1 MNTTLNTKYRYYV
14 VEYVLLEDGDE
25 SFSRADF
32 ESSKKLTA
40 QEAIDQAEE
49 LGDWRCDGGFVDD
62 VSDYGFSGIY
72 YVECK
77 NIATGETE
85 DILVPDEQSLVKW
98 RAGIA
103 RTTTKPCVLCDT
115 DFTGFGNNPGPLAA
129 EGLCCDACNF
139 TAVIPARFAADL

>member
-14 VEYVLLEDGDE
+14 VEHVSLEDGDE

-49 LGDWRCDGGFVDD
+49 LGDWRCDGGIVDEWN
-62 VSDYGFSGIY
+62 GFSGIY

-85 DILVPDEQSLVKW
+85 DILVPDEQSLAKW
-98 RAGIA
+98 R
-103 RTTTKPCVLCDT
+103 TEVVD
-115 DFTGFGNNPGPLAA
+115 AA
-129 EGLCCDACNF
+129 EGYTLHEGRCEPGG
-139 TAVIPARFAADL
+139 VEQQG

>member
-14 VEYVLLEDGDE
+14 VEHVLLEDGDE

-49 LGDWRCDGGFVDD
+49 LGDWRCDGGIVDD
-62 VSDYGFSGIY
+62 RIGGYGFSGIY

-77 NIATGETE
+77 NIVTGETE
-85 DILVPDEQSLVKW
+85 DILVPDEQSLAKW
-98 RAGIA
+98 R
-103 RTTTKPCVLCDT
+103 TEVQSVV
-115 DFTGFGNNPGPLAA
+115 
-129 EGLCCDACNF
+129 DA
-139 TAVIPARFAADL
+139 L

>member
-14 VEYVLLEDGDE
+14 VEHASLLEDGDE

-49 LGDWRCDGGFVDD
+49 LGDWRCDGGIAESGRMGGGWVDD
-62 VSDYGFSGIY
+62 FSGIY

-85 DILVPDEQSLVKW
+85 DILVPDEQRLAKW
-98 RAGIA
+98 R
-103 RTTTKPCVLCDT
+103 TEV
-115 DFTGFGNNPGPLAA
+115 
-129 EGLCCDACNF
+129 EE
-139 TAVIPARFAADL
+139 DLRLYPRQSSYIVN